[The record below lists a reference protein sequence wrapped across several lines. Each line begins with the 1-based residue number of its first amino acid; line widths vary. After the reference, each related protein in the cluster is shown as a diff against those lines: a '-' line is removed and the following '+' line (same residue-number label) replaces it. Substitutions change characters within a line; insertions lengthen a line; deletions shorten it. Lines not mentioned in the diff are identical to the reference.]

1 MTVALRPSLK
11 FLIAVSLRVFT
22 VMNLGGVVV
31 WCENTGLCDATSA
44 ASAVE

>member
-1 MTVALRPSLK
+1 MSIRLNGVVNYGS
-11 FLIAVSLRVFT
+11 VM
-22 VMNLGGVVV
+22 MNLCVGGHRDVV